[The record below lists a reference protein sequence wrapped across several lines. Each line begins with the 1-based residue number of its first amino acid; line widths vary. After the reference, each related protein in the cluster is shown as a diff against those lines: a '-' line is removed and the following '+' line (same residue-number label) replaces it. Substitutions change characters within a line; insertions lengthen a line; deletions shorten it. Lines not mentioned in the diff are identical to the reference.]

1 MGAETTDQDEATA
14 RFIYEVGHLKR
25 TPRTGWFYAGVAK
38 AETESVAEHS
48 FRTAIIAYV
57 LATLE
62 GVDPQ
67 RAATLALFHDT
78 QETRTTDISYV
89 GKQYL
94 NRPDHEMITDH
105 QTTGMPQLLRDGIRS
120 LVADYEA
127 QHSREA
133 VLARDADK
141 LECAVQAKEYAA
153 QGQGETSDW
162 VNSSL
167 GELQSDTAKRL
178 AETLV
183 TMQPHAWW
191 RALLDQP

>member
-1 MGAETTDQDEATA
+1 MNAETAGQDDATA
-14 RFIYEVGHLKR
+14 RFLYEVGHLKR
-25 TPRTGWFYAGVAK
+25 TPRTGWLYAGVAK

-57 LATLE
+57 LASLE
-62 GVDPQ
+62 GADPQ

-89 GKQYL
+89 GKRYL
-94 NRPDHEMITDH
+94 NRPDHEVITDH
-105 QTTGMPQLLRDGIRS
+105 QSTGLPQQLRDGIRN

-153 QGQGETSDW
+153 QGQGDTGDW

-167 GELQSDTAKRL
+167 SALQTDTAKRL